1 MVTDTGISKR
11 QSISRLEG
19 HREQAMI
26 QDLLVPSLSFSP
38 LLLFCPAISLWLS
51 PADGESETESLA
63 GSVT

>member
-26 QDLLVPSLSFSP
+26 QDLLVPLPVILSTPTLLSCNFP
-38 LLLFCPAISLWLS
+38 LAEPSGW
-51 PADGESETESLA
+51 G
-63 GSVT
+63 V